1 MDNYFVY
8 YFETDDF
15 HLKYA
20 QGEPFLKDKEF
31 HNYHE
36 FLIFLEGK
44 SYFISK
50 NIQQELTPGS
60 IVLIPK
66 EQFHQFRISD
76 SDKYK
81 RCVLGFSETSEIA
94 ELIKQVMT
102 EVKII
107 YSPNNKITNLY
118 KDLFEIIKSELDD
131 NTKKLYIKASL
142 IQFLVYFKESL
153 SSGITQNINI
163 SPVVLE
169 AINYIDNNFN
179 KKISVNSIA
188 KNLYIAPSTLAHKFS
203 KELNITVYQ
212 YISKKRINSV
222 EKLVKEGYTYSEAAL
237 KSGFYDYSSFYRMY
251 KKSSGN

>member
-1 MDNYFVY
+1 MDNSFVY

-118 KDLFEIIKSELDD
+118 KDLFEIIKSEINGALE
-131 NTKKLYIKASL
+131 YILPEKSL
-142 IQFLVYFKESL
+142 FEI
-153 SSGITQNINI
+153 
-163 SPVVLE
+163 
-169 AINYIDNNFN
+169 
-179 KKISVNSIA
+179 
-188 KNLYIAPSTLAHKFS
+188 
-203 KELNITVYQ
+203 
-212 YISKKRINSV
+212 
-222 EKLVKEGYTYSEAAL
+222 
-237 KSGFYDYSSFYRMY
+237 
-251 KKSSGN
+251 